1 MASLG
6 LENLTGVLA
15 FVRAAEVRSFTGAA
29 RVLGI
34 TPSGVS
40 KAISRLE
47 AHFGVRLLQRTSRS
61 VTLTTEGAAFYDR
74 CRQIVAD
81 LQTAEQSLSAA
92 REAPRGRLRVTM
104 PVALGRGHI
113 ARLLPGFLHRHPEV
127 TIEANAT
134 DRIVDL
140 AEEGF
145 DVALRLGR
153 PPDSRLVARRLIGG
167 TQVTCA
173 SPAYLAAR
181 GEPATPEALAE
192 HDCTRFVVPS
202 SGVVREWVFRRDGVT
217 FEVPV
222 TGRLTFNQSECLVE
236 AACAGAGIIQISS
249 YVTGQAIAQGR
260 LLPILTGFAVESPE
274 LWALY
279 PQNRH
284 ATPRVRAFVDY
295 LVETAREGRLGAMP
309 ADGVPDAD
317 AVTVPAP

>member
-15 FVRAAEVRSFTGAA
+15 FVRAAEARSFTGAA
-29 RVLGI
+29 RGLGI

-47 AHFGVRLLQRTSRS
+47 THFGVRLLQRTSRS
-61 VTLTTEGAAFYDR
+61 VTLTTEGAAFYER
-74 CRQIVAD
+74 CRQIVVD
-81 LQTAEQSLSAA
+81 LESAEQSLSAA
-92 REAPRGRLRVTM
+92 QEAPRGRLRVTM
-104 PVALGRGHI
+104 PVAIGRGHI
-113 ARLLPGFLHRHPEV
+113 ARLLSGFLHRHPEV
-127 TIEANAT
+127 TLDADAT

-173 SPAYLAAR
+173 SPAYLEEH
-181 GEPATPEALAE
+181 GEPAVPEALAG

-202 SGVVREWVFRRDGVT
+202 TGVVRDWVFRRDGAD
-217 FEVPV
+217 FQVPV

-249 YVTGQAIAQGR
+249 YVTGHAIAQGR
-260 LLPILTGFAVESPE
+260 LRAILTGFAVESPE
-274 LWALY
+274 LWVLY

-295 LVETAREGRLGAMP
+295 LVEAARDGRLTAT
-309 ADGVPDAD
+309 AA
-317 AVTVPAP
+317 

>member
-15 FVRAAEVRSFTGAA
+15 FVRAAEARSFTGAA
-29 RVLGI
+29 RALGI

-47 AHFGVRLLQRTSRS
+47 GHFGVRLLQRTSRS
-61 VTLTTEGAAFYDR
+61 VTLTTEGAAFYER
-74 CRQIVAD
+74 CRQIVTD
-81 LQTAEQSLSAA
+81 LESAEQSLSAA
-92 REAPRGRLRVTM
+92 QDAPRGRLRVTM
-104 PVALGRGHI
+104 PVAIGRGHV
-113 ARLLPGFLHRHPEV
+113 ARLLPGFLERHPEV
-127 TIEANAT
+127 ILDADAT

-153 PPDSRLVARRLIGG
+153 PPDSRLIARRLIGG

-173 SPAYLAAR
+173 SPAYLDAH
-181 GEPATPEALAE
+181 GEPATPEDLLR

-202 SGVVREWVFRRDGVT
+202 TGVVREWVFRRGGAV
-217 FEVPV
+217 FQVAV

-236 AACAGAGIIQISS
+236 AACAGAGVIQISS
-249 YVTGQAIAQGR
+249 YVTGRAIAQR
-260 LLPILTGFAVESPE
+260 QLRPILSDFTVDSPE
-274 LWALY
+274 LWVLY

-295 LVETAREGRLGAMP
+295 LVQAAQDGRLSGTA
-309 ADGVPDAD
+309 G
-317 AVTVPAP
+317 